1 MQKGRDTLVEL
12 TFFLRNALLLFAILT
27 AVSLILFPQ
36 FEALLVRL
44 GIPLLSL
51 LMFLSGTLPFLK
63 TEKAFWRPLLS
74 LTISLFL
81 TALLQYDMRLDP
93 HEYPQLALFFAAV
106 YTGSAYALIKPK
118 GTLVFLGVATIC
130 AGSVYVDVSKE
141 VISRTNGNDTLYLV
155 KGDTVKMES
164 YFICCP
170 LSGEKSGEK
179 SGVESGDEIIFL
191 ERIPSRYEKGSIVTF
206 DEMFFKAEETHLS
219 SAAFFSDIDNSWR
232 RVPFPNKTQKEDTQE
247 WANGVAGEDITASLQ
262 QNLFTT
268 IKTEIIVESEANKQ
282 TSIVGVR
289 VTRYKLGVMVWF
301 GVFLVAFGIIQLI
314 LKRNHSVQTTP
325 E

>member
-1 MQKGRDTLVEL
+1 
-12 TFFLRNALLLFAILT
+12 
-27 AVSLILFPQ
+27 
-36 FEALLVRL
+36 
-44 GIPLLSL
+44 
-51 LMFLSGTLPFLK
+51 
-63 TEKAFWRPLLS
+63 
-74 LTISLFL
+74 
-81 TALLQYDMRLDP
+81 
-93 HEYPQLALFFAAV
+93 
-106 YTGSAYALIKPK
+106 
-118 GTLVFLGVATIC
+118 
-130 AGSVYVDVSKE
+130 
-141 VISRTNGNDTLYLV
+141 
-155 KGDTVKMES
+155 MES

>member
-12 TFFLRNALLLFAILT
+12 TFFLRNALLLFAIPT

-36 FEALLVRL
+36 FKDELVRL

-63 TEKAFWRPLLS
+63 TRNALWRPMLAV
-74 LTISLFL
+74 TISLFL
-81 TALLQYDMRLDP
+81 TGLLQHYMRLDP
-93 HEYPQLALFFAAV
+93 HEYPHLALFLAAV
-106 YTGSAYALIKPK
+106 YTGTAYAVIQPK
-118 GTLVFLGVATIC
+118 GTLVFLGIATVC
-130 AGSVYVDVSKE
+130 AGSVYVDISKE

-164 YFICCP
+164 YFIFSP
-170 LSGEKSGEK
+170 LSGEESGE
-179 SGVESGDEIIFL
+179 EIIFL
-191 ERIPSRYEKGSIVTF
+191 ERIPMRYETGSIVTF
-206 DEMFFKAEETHLS
+206 DDMFFKAKETHLT
-219 SAAFFSDIDNSWR
+219 SAAFFSDLDYAWR
-232 RVPFPNKTQKEDTQE
+232 SVPFPSKTQKDKAQE
-247 WANGVAGEDITASLQ
+247 WKNGVAGEDITASLQ
-262 QNLFTT
+262 QNLWST
-268 IKTEIIVESEANKQ
+268 IKTEIMLESAVKKRN
-282 TSIVGVR
+282 SVIAVR

-301 GVFLVAFGIIQLI
+301 GIFLVAFGIIQLF

>member
-1 MQKGRDTLVEL
+1 MQKGRDTLFEL

-36 FEALLVRL
+36 FEDVLIRL

-51 LMFLSGTLPFLK
+51 LMFLTGTLPLLK
-63 TEKAFWRPLLS
+63 TGKAFGGGILAF
-74 LTISLFL
+74 TISLCL
-81 TALLQYDMRLDP
+81 TGLFQYCLRLDP
-93 HEYPQLALFFAAV
+93 HEYPQLALFCAAV
-106 YTGSAYALIKPK
+106 YTGSAYAVIQPK
-118 GTLVFLGVATIC
+118 GTLVFLGIAIVC

-164 YFICCP
+164 YFIFSP
-170 LSGEKSGEK
+170 LSGEESGE
-179 SGVESGDEIIFL
+179 EIIFL
-191 ERIPSRYEKGSIVTF
+191 ERIPMRYETGSIVTF
-206 DEMFFKAEETHLS
+206 DDMFFKAEETHLT
-219 SAAFFSDIDNSWR
+219 SAVFFSDLDNTWR
-232 RVPFPNKTQKEDTQE
+232 RVPFPNKTQKNSAQE
-247 WANGVAGEDITASLQ
+247 WKNGVAGEDITASLQ
-262 QNLFTT
+262 QNLWST
-268 IKTEIIVESEANKQ
+268 IKTEIMLESAVKKRN
-282 TSIVGVR
+282 SVIAVR

-301 GVFLVAFGIIQLI
+301 GIFLVAFGIIQLF